1 MSLVTD
7 TTQQTPEQQIQ
18 WLSVIWSAGLF
29 VLALIYLV
37 PLTEPVRLTVD
48 WLPALGIN
56 LTFYIDGL
64 SRMFILLITGI
75 GAFIFLFSGNY
86 LHGHPHFER
95 FFLYLHLF
103 MLAMLGVVVADNL
116 ITLFIFWELTSFT
129 SYLLIGF
136 SHQSA
141 KSRRA
146 ALQGLL
152 VTGAGGLCLLAGL
165 VLMGLASG
173 SFTLSEILSDS
184 QTLHD
189 HPWAPAIIILVG
201 LGALTKSAQ
210 FPFHF
215 WLPNAMEAPT
225 PVSAFLHSATMV
237 KAGIYLLARLHPEL
251 SEAELWM
258 PLLAT
263 TGAIT
268 AVLGAVLALKQR
280 DLKKMLAYTT
290 LMALG
295 TLTALLSQPNEAV
308 FAAAMTF
315 LVAHALYKATLFLSV
330 GAIDHT
336 LGSKTY
342 ATVQGLWQ
350 RHRLFALAWLLA
362 LLSLAGLPPALGFI
376 GKELLYDGL
385 LKAPTASFWLM
396 TTLLVAN
403 AIMVAIAWSLAIRIL
418 KKHPSAQA
426 TQFARPEIS
435 GPIVMAL
442 TGIVLAV
449 APQWIDI
456 LIRDIL
462 GGISAEARNAILPMG
477 LWHGVNMALGLSL
490 VTVALG
496 GILGRYHARIYRM
509 LNRAHWISFDAG
521 WDRFLKGFVAFSEGL
536 TNRMQTNRLSTDL
549 SWILATLT
557 ALGVIVIFSHESWPE
572 WRWEAPPLKLWL
584 IAALICSGT
593 VLSLI
598 AQSRIAAITGLG
610 VVGIGVAL
618 VFIMFGA
625 PDVAITQLLV
635 ETLLV
640 VLIAV
645 ALLNLPSLP
654 KREGPRLGHAALSLS
669 VGLLISMTLWG
680 IFATPLD
687 RSLTT
692 YFEQSSWPDAF
703 GRNIVNVILVDF
715 RALDTFGE
723 IAVVLTAAIGA
734 IALLR
739 DMKVRR
745 R

>member
-1 MSLVTD
+1 MSTKSKRALVR
-7 TTQQTPEQQIQ
+7 EVEIH
-18 WLSVIWSAGLF
+18 WLSVVWCASLF
-29 VLALIYLV
+29 ALAVLFLF
-37 PLTEPVRLTVD
+37 PLSEPLRWTLN

-56 LTFYIDGL
+56 LSFYIDGL
-64 SRMFILLITGI
+64 SRIFILLITGI

-86 LHGHPHFER
+86 LRGHVHYER

-103 MLAMLGVVVADNL
+103 MIAMLGVVVADNL
-116 ITLFIFWELTSFT
+116 ITLFVFWELTSLT

-136 SHQSA
+136 SHREPRA
-141 KSRRA
+141 RRA

-165 VLMGLASG
+165 ILMGIAAG
-173 SFTLSEILSDS
+173 SFSISEILDD
-184 QTLHD
+184 QIALQD
-189 HPWAPAIIILVG
+189 HPWVHAIVILLA

-237 KAGIYLLARLHPEL
+237 KAGIYVLARFHPEL
-251 SEAELWM
+251 SEADLWM

-263 TGAIT
+263 AGVIT
-268 AVLGAVLALKQR
+268 ALLGGVLAMKQR
-280 DLKKMLAYTT
+280 DMKQMLAYTT

-295 TLTALLSQPNEAV
+295 TLTALLSQPDAAV
-308 FAAAMTF
+308 YAAALTF

-330 GAIDHT
+330 GALDHA
-336 LGSKTY
+336 LGAKKFRNLSS
-342 ATVQGLWQ
+342 LWS
-350 RHRLFALAWLLA
+350 RHRPFAVAWLLA
-362 LLSLAGLPPALGFI
+362 LLSLAGLPPAIGFI

-385 LKAPTASFWLM
+385 LRSDGASLWIVIG
-396 TTLLVAN
+396 LLIAN
-403 AIMVAIAWSLAIRIL
+403 ATMVALAFAQAHRIVRPSRSAIATPFATAEIAGPVVLAIL
-418 KKHPSAQA
+418 
-426 TQFARPEIS
+426 
-435 GPIVMAL
+435 
-442 TGIVLAV
+442 GIVLAV
-449 APQWIDI
+449 MAGVADP
-456 LIRDIL
+456 LIRDAL
-462 GGISAEARNAILPMG
+462 EPTSQNAILPLG
-477 LWHGVNMALGLSL
+477 LWHGINAALGLSVL
-490 VTVALG
+490 TVLLGLALAV
-496 GILGRYHARIYRM
+496 LHPRIYRA
-509 LNRAHWISFDAG
+509 LNRIPGFSFDRS
-521 WDRFLKGFVAFSEGL
+521 WDRLLKGFVWFAETL
-536 TNRMQTNRLSTDL
+536 TNRIQTHRLSTDL
-549 SWILATLT
+549 SWILTTLVL
-557 ALGVIVIFSHESWPE
+557 LGIAVIVSHDAWPE
-572 WRWEAPPLKLWL
+572 FQWQSAPLKLWL
-584 IAALICSGT
+584 ITALICAGT
-593 VLSLI
+593 LLSLV

-618 VFIMFGA
+618 IFILFGA

-654 KREGPRLGHAALSLS
+654 KQRGIRFGHAVLSLA
-669 VGLLISMTLWG
+669 VGLLISVTLWG

-692 YFEQSSWPDAF
+692 YFEQTSWPEAF

-739 DMKVRR
+739 DMRVRR

>member
-263 TGAIT
+263 SGAIT

-362 LLSLAGLPPALGFI
+362 LLSLAGLAASALVSSARSF
-376 GKELLYDGL
+376 YTTDYW
-385 LKAPTASFWLM
+385 KASTASFLADDG
-396 TTLLVAN
+396 LACRQCHHGCDR
-403 AIMVAIAWSLAIRIL
+403 MVAYNPDPEETPLGSSDPI
-418 KKHPSAQA
+418 
-426 TQFARPEIS
+426 ARPEIY

-442 TGIVLAV
+442 AGIVLRHR
-449 APQWIDI
+449 PQWIDI
-456 LIRDIL
+456 PNPATSSVASVWMHAMQSCRWAFGMVSTSAPGSVLSQWLWWDSRALPCAHLPHPIAPI
-462 GGISAEARNAILPMG
+462 GSHSMPVGIVPQRVRCL
-477 LWHGVNMALGLSL
+477 L
-490 VTVALG
+490 
-496 GILGRYHARIYRM
+496 R
-509 LNRAHWISFDAG
+509 
-521 WDRFLKGFVAFSEGL
+521 GL

-549 SWILATLT
+549 HGFLQ
-557 ALGVIVIFSHESWPE
+557 H
-572 WRWEAPPLKLWL
+572 
-584 IAALICSGT
+584 
-593 VLSLI
+593 
-598 AQSRIAAITGLG
+598 
-610 VVGIGVAL
+610 
-618 VFIMFGA
+618 
-625 PDVAITQLLV
+625 
-635 ETLLV
+635 
-640 VLIAV
+640 
-645 ALLNLPSLP
+645 SLP
-654 KREGPRLGHAALSLS
+654 LG
-669 VGLLISMTLWG
+669 
-680 IFATPLD
+680 
-687 RSLTT
+687 
-692 YFEQSSWPDAF
+692 
-703 GRNIVNVILVDF
+703 
-715 RALDTFGE
+715 
-723 IAVVLTAAIGA
+723 
-734 IALLR
+734 
-739 DMKVRR
+739 
-745 R
+745 